1 MASSLSAAVLT
12 AAALLLLALLSSP
25 SVTHARQILMV
36 QTLTRHGTR
45 APDKI
50 VGQKV
55 CMPIIDPEGGS
66 VHKAFVEVFGTG
78 AAELTTV
85 GVRYVNHSKL
95 RF

>member
-1 MASSLSAAVLT
+1 VRELQDNIATMAVHR
-12 AAALLLLALLSSP
+12 LLLALLCL
-25 SVTHARQILMV
+25 AAGAWAKQILMV

-55 CMPIIDPEGGS
+55 CKTIIDPEEGS
-66 VHKAFVEVFGTG
+66 VHRAFVEVFGTG

-85 GVRYVNHSKL
+85 GVR
-95 RF
+95 

>member
-1 MASSLSAAVLT
+1 MR
-12 AAALLLLALLSSP
+12 LLALLLILCCCCGCWQQ
-25 SVTHARQILMV
+25 VVARPKHVVMV

-55 CMPIIDPEGGS
+55 CRPIIDPESGS

-78 AAELTTV
+78 PAELTAV
-85 GVRYVNHSKL
+85 GVR
-95 RF
+95 